1 MPSKTHIPCKR
12 ERWFYQSPKDKRKV
26 VESIL
31 ADSIPR
37 LAAMAR
43 LKFDKVREKNLLL
56 LPEKVVVLNETAA
69 TILTL
74 CDGRQTVNTITEKIR
89 ASLKADT
96 KTADTSALPDL
107 KTMKADISEFLREME
122 DQGWVVIH
130 KHGSVD
136 NKE

>member
-1 MPSKTHIPCKR
+1 
-12 ERWFYQSPKDKRKV
+12 V

-37 LAAMAR
+37 LAAKAR

-69 TILTL
+69 SILTL

-89 ASLKADT
+89 ASLKADAE
-96 KTADTSALPDL
+96 TADTSALPDL

-136 NKE
+136 NKEQ

>member
-1 MPSKTHIPCKR
+1 M
-12 ERWFYQSPKDKRKV
+12 V
-26 VESIL
+26 VESIFVAGTL
-31 ADSIPR
+31 PK
-37 LAAMAR
+37 LAAKAR

-69 TILTL
+69 SILTL

-89 ASLKADT
+89 ASLQADT
-96 KTADTSALPDL
+96 ETADTSALLDL
-107 KTMKADISEFLREME
+107 KTMKADISEFLLEME

-136 NKE
+136 NKEQ

>member
-1 MPSKTHIPCKR
+1 MNDGFITH
-12 ERWFYQSPKDKRKV
+12 PKNKRKV

-37 LAAMAR
+37 LAAKAR

-69 TILTL
+69 SILTL

-89 ASLKADT
+89 ASLQADT
-96 KTADTSALPDL
+96 ETADTSALLDL
-107 KTMKADISEFLREME
+107 KTMKADISEFLLEME

-136 NKE
+136 NKEQ

>member
-1 MPSKTHIPCKR
+1 VNDGFSTH
-12 ERWFYQSPKDKRKV
+12 PKNKRKV

-37 LAAMAR
+37 LAAKAR

-69 TILTL
+69 SILTL

-89 ASLKADT
+89 ASLQADT
-96 KTADTSALPDL
+96 ETADTSALLDL
-107 KTMKADISEFLREME
+107 KTMRADISEFLREME
-122 DQGWVVIH
+122 DQGWVVIL

>member
-1 MPSKTHIPCKR
+1 VNDGFITH
-12 ERWFYQSPKDKRKV
+12 PKNKRKV

-37 LAAMAR
+37 LAAKAR

-69 TILTL
+69 SILTL

-89 ASLKADT
+89 ASLQADSE
-96 KTADTSALPDL
+96 TADTSALLDL
-107 KTMKADISEFLREME
+107 KTMKADISEFLLEME

-136 NKE
+136 NKEQ

>member
-1 MPSKTHIPCKR
+1 VNDCFITH
-12 ERWFYQSPKDKRKV
+12 PKNKRKV

-37 LAAMAR
+37 LAAKAR

-69 TILTL
+69 SILTL

-89 ASLKADT
+89 ASLQADT
-96 KTADTSALPDL
+96 ETADTSALLDL

-122 DQGWVVIH
+122 DQGWVVIL

>member
-1 MPSKTHIPCKR
+1 VNDGFITH
-12 ERWFYQSPKDKRKV
+12 PKNKRKV

-37 LAAMAR
+37 LAAKAR

-69 TILTL
+69 SILTL

-89 ASLKADT
+89 ASLQADT
-96 KTADTSALPDL
+96 ETADTSALLDL
-107 KTMKADISEFLREME
+107 KTMKADISEFLLEME

-136 NKE
+136 NKEQ

>member
-1 MPSKTHIPCKR
+1 MNDGLITH
-12 ERWFYQSPKDKRKV
+12 PKNKRKV

-37 LAAMAR
+37 LAAKAR

-69 TILTL
+69 SILTL

-89 ASLKADT
+89 ASLQADT
-96 KTADTSALPDL
+96 ETADTSALLDL
-107 KTMKADISEFLREME
+107 KTMKADIFEFLREME

-130 KHGSVD
+130 KHGSID
-136 NKE
+136 NKEQ

>member
-1 MPSKTHIPCKR
+1 VNDGSITH
-12 ERWFYQSPKDKRKV
+12 PKNKRKV

-37 LAAMAR
+37 LAAKAR

-69 TILTL
+69 SILTL

-89 ASLKADT
+89 ASLQADT
-96 KTADTSALPDL
+96 VTADTSALLDL
-107 KTMKADISEFLREME
+107 KTMKADIFEFLREME

-136 NKE
+136 NKEQ

>member
-1 MPSKTHIPCKR
+1 MNDGFITH
-12 ERWFYQSPKDKRKV
+12 PKNKRKV

-37 LAAMAR
+37 LAAKAR

-69 TILTL
+69 SILTL

-89 ASLKADT
+89 ASLQADT
-96 KTADTSALPDL
+96 ETADTSALLDL

-136 NKE
+136 NKEQ